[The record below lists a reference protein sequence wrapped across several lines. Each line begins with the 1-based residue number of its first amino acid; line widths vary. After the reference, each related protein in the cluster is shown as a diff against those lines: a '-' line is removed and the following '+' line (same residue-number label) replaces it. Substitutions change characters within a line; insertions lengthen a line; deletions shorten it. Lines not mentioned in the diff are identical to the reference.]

1 MGEYVIIKKPELV
14 ETGDNVRISDFAGF
28 RRPAKSGLI
37 ARLQPGRI
45 FREATENLNLRWAV
59 IPVWP
64 QVSEYG

>member
-1 MGEYVIIKKPELV
+1 MEKFYVGRVCDYKKPELV

-45 FREATENLNLRWAV
+45 FREATE
-59 IPVWP
+59 I
-64 QVSEYG
+64 